1 MIFWEIRKSINVIFL
16 LSAVV
21 LCGIWFF
28 VCRNFFVVNYEDI
41 NGEIYRSYIDELSA
55 LPREEQR
62 KYIENEGLHIRQ
74 ILSLSD
80 EIRTKYL
87 HGEISDDEYL
97 KYLDSYDSCR
107 AKSATFNFIEM
118 KFARISENPKLRLFY
133 DLELEGYLTT
143 MTADFPLII
152 LLAIAG
158 CGVFISDIPTEPF
171 VKTCK
176 NGRNKTFFAKLSAT
190 LIIGAILIFAFNF
203 AELAALFSKD
213 LGDLTAPAASMDNF
227 AALDSDITCFS
238 LIFQTFLYRII
249 GEFCV
254 CIIFFMLSRLCRNY
268 AAFFSASAAVVA
280 IPAFFVKFLPAAVRG
295 IIVYYSLSGNT
306 ILLDNNGFSV
316 YLWSAGI
323 ILISLITA
331 IKCRRI

>member
-1 MIFWEIRKSINVIFL
+1 MILWEIRKSVNVIFM
-16 LSAVV
+16 LSAAV

-41 NGEIYRSYIDELSA
+41 NAEIYRSYIDELSA

-62 KYIENEGLHIRQ
+62 KYIENEGSQIRL
-74 ILSLSD
+74 ILSSRD
-80 EIRTKYL
+80 VNQEKYL

-97 KYLDSYDSCR
+97 KYLDSYDSCS
-107 AKSATFNFIEM
+107 AKSATFNFIET

-133 DLELEGYLTT
+133 DLELEGYFST

-152 LLAIAG
+152 LLAISG

-190 LIIGAILIFAFNF
+190 LIVGAALIFAFNF
-203 AELAALFSKD
+203 AELAALFSKN
-213 LGDLTAPAASMDNF
+213 LGDLSAPAASMDKF
-227 AALDSDITCFS
+227 AALDADISCRDF
-238 LIFQTFLYRII
+238 IFHTFLFRII
-249 GEFCV
+249 GEFTV
-254 CIIFFMLSRLCRNY
+254 CIIFFALSRLCRNY
-268 AAFFSASAAVVA
+268 AAFFSASAATVV

-295 IIVYYSLSGNT
+295 VATRL
-306 ILLDNNGFSV
+306 
-316 YLWSAGI
+316 
-323 ILISLITA
+323 
-331 IKCRRI
+331 